1 MRYYDLNRHWTKRIE
16 AHLGNRAPSDA
27 VARDLN
33 KFIVGNWNK
42 PRATRMTPRVL
53 NSRWSSRQ
61 PATPAR
67 ATRSPMPADR
77 DHSPCPACRLPG
89 WLCVCAHAPR
99 VATRT
104 PLLLVVHVHD
114 LGRTSN
120 TARLL
125 ALAVRDAT
133 LVCHGVFPAPADPV
147 AHVPAGATP
156 VVLFPGRG
164 ARPLTPELVAALP
177 SPPALVVPDGNWRQA
192 GRMVKRLPLL
202 AAAAKVALPARAFAG
217 PALRRNRPGH
227 RMSTYEAVAQALA
240 ILEGEEVAGPLLDF
254 YRRATDRMLYARGRL
269 RPGDVYGGLG
279 GTEDAR
285 PPRSPDVG

>member
-1 MRYYDLNRHWTKRIE
+1 MRYYDLKRHWTKRIE
-16 AHLGNRAPSDA
+16 PHLGNRAPSAA

-53 NSRWSSRQ
+53 SSRWSSRQ

-67 ATRSPMPADR
+67 ATRCPMPADH
-77 DHSPCPACRLPG
+77 DSTPCHTCAHPRGGCACARTPRG
-89 WLCVCAHAPR
+89 CAHAPR
-99 VATRT
+99 VATHT

-133 LVCHGVFPAPADPV
+133 LVCHGVPPAPPDV
-147 AHVPAGATP
+147 ATYVPAGTTP
-156 VVLFPGRG
+156 IVLFPGHG
-164 ARPLTPELVAALP
+164 AKHLTPELVAALP

-192 GRMVKRLPLL
+192 GKMVKRLPLL
-202 AAAAKVALPARAFAG
+202 AAATKVALPSRDFAG

-227 RMSTYEAVAQALA
+227 RMSTYEAVVQALA
-240 ILEGEEVAGPLLDF
+240 ILDGEEVAGPLLDF
-254 YRRATDRMLYARGRL
+254 YRRATDRTLLFRGKLRL
-269 RPGDVYGGLG
+269 GDVYGGLDG
-279 GTEDAR
+279 
-285 PPRSPDVG
+285 PPT